1 MANDLIEP
9 RLTRVL
15 LRNYKSIASC
25 EVDLQPLSI
34 FVGPNGSGKSN
45 FLDAL
50 RLVADALRFSLGHA
64 LQTRGGF
71 GEVRRKTATTA
82 LDFRIALGF
91 RLRGCI
97 GAFACVVKRKN
108 QTGYV
113 VASERCELEFGE
125 RKAYYSV
132 QDGQVAT
139 SSLTG
144 PPDCSPGEFYLARL
158 GSIEPFRQA
167 FRFLSN
173 MTFYNPA
180 VERMRELQASDDGR
194 LLRRDGSNL
203 ASVLKRLKSDAPEQK
218 QLVDDYLRVLVP
230 QIAKVEPKTLGPKL
244 TVEFSQTLPKPKQF
258 RRFLAE
264 NMSDG
269 TLRGLGVLVALF
281 QGREAAVDGASLVG
295 IEEPETS
302 LHGGALGGLTDALLD
317 ASDHIQTLVTTH
329 SVELL
334 DSDDIEA
341 KHIHAVESSSA
352 GETQIGPL
360 DEACQG
366 AVGEGRFTVGE
377 LLGMGQ
383 ARPQTST

>member
-1 MANDLIEP
+1 MAGDLIEP
-9 RLTRVL
+9 RLTKVV

-50 RLVADALRFSLGHA
+50 RLMADALRFSLGHA
-64 LQTRGGF
+64 LQERGGF
-71 GEVRRKTATTA
+71 GEVRRRTATTA
-82 LDFRIALGF
+82 RYFAIGLQF
-91 RLRGCI
+91 RLPGCT
-97 GAFACVVKRKN
+97 GSYMCGVKRLH
-108 QTGYV
+108 QTGYA
-113 VASERCELEFGE
+113 VAHEQCELTSGE
-125 RKAYYSV
+125 QEAHYTVGEEGVVR
-132 QDGQVAT
+132 
-139 SSLTG
+139 SSLQN
-144 PPDCSPGEFYLARL
+144 PPDCTPGEFYLARL

-180 VERMRELQASDDGR
+180 VERIRELQASDDGR
-194 LLRRDGSNL
+194 LLKRDGSNL
-203 ASVLKRLKSDAPEQK
+203 ASVLKRLKSDAPGHK

-230 QIAKVEPKTLGPKL
+230 QIARVEPKALGPKL
-244 TVEFSQTLPKPKQF
+244 TLEFRQKLPNTDRS

-281 QGREAAVDGASLVG
+281 QGREAGADGATLVG

-317 ASDHIQTLVTTH
+317 ASDQVQTLITTH
-329 SVELL
+329 SAELL
-334 DSDDIEA
+334 DNHGIEA
-341 KHIHAVESSSA
+341 KHIHAVEFSG

-360 DEACQG
+360 DQACQG

-383 ARPQTST
+383 ARPQTSS

>member
-1 MANDLIEP
+1 MAGDMIEP
-9 RLTRVL
+9 RLTRVAL
-15 LRNYKSIASC
+15 KNYKSIASC
-25 EVDLQPLSI
+25 TVDLQPLSI

-64 LQTRGGF
+64 LQERGGF
-71 GEVRRKTATTA
+71 GEVRRRSTTTA
-82 LDFRIALGF
+82 RNFRIRLQF
-91 RLRGCI
+91 RLPGCT
-97 GAFACVVKRKN
+97 GRFVCSVARRN
-108 QTGYV
+108 QTGYAVARELCALRSGKQEAHYTVDEGDV
-113 VASERCELEFGE
+113 V
-125 RKAYYSV
+125 
-132 QDGQVAT
+132 D
-139 SSLTG
+139 SSLQN
-144 PPDCSPGEFYLARL
+144 PPDCSPGEFYLTRL

-180 VERMRELQASDDGR
+180 VERIRELQSSDDGR
-194 LLRRDGSNL
+194 LLNRDGSNL
-203 ASVLKRLKSDAPEQK
+203 ASALKRLKSDAPGHK

-230 QIAKVEPKTLGPKL
+230 QIARVEPKALGPKL
-244 TVEFSQTLPKPKQF
+244 TLEFLQKLPKTDGHRK
-258 RRFLAE
+258 FLAE

-281 QGREAAVDGASLVG
+281 QGTKAGADGASLVG

-317 ASDHIQTLVTTH
+317 ASDRVQTLITTH
-329 SVELL
+329 SAELL
-334 DSDDIEA
+334 DNRGIEA
-341 KHIHAVESSSA
+341 KHIRAVEFSG
-352 GETQIGPL
+352 GETQIGQL

-383 ARPQTST
+383 ARPQTSS

>member
-9 RLTRVL
+9 RLTEVV

-25 EVDLQPLSI
+25 DVDLQPLSI

-64 LQTRGGF
+64 LQERGGF
-71 GEVRRKTATTA
+71 GEVRRRTATTA
-82 LDFRIALGF
+82 RAFRVRLGF
-91 RLRGCI
+91 HLPQCRGS
-97 GAFACVVKRKN
+97 FSCVVKRQN
-108 QTGYV
+108 HTGYAIFSEKCVLRLGGQTANYSVKEGRV
-113 VASERCELEFGE
+113 VASSL
-125 RKAYYSV
+125 
-132 QDGQVAT
+132 QD
-139 SSLTG
+139 
-144 PPDCSPGEFYLARL
+144 PPDCSPSEFYLARL

-180 VERMRELQASDDGR
+180 VERIRELQASDDGR
-194 LLRRDGSNL
+194 LLKRDGSNL
-203 ASVLKRLKSDAPEQK
+203 ASVLKRLKSDAPEHK

-244 TVEFSQTLPKPKQF
+244 TVEFWQKLPDLDRF
-258 RRFLAE
+258 RKFLAE

-281 QGREAAVDGASLVG
+281 QGRSAAMDGASLVG

-302 LHGGALGGLTDALLD
+302 LHGGALGGLTDALMD

-341 KHIHAVESSSA
+341 KHIRAVESLG

-360 DEACQG
+360 DKACQG

-383 ARPQTST
+383 ARPEQST

>member
-1 MANDLIEP
+1 MANDLVEP
-9 RLTRVL
+9 QLTRVV
-15 LRNYKSIASC
+15 LRNYKSINSC
-25 EVDLQPLSI
+25 KVDLQPLSI

-64 LQTRGGF
+64 LQERGGF
-71 GEVRRKTATTA
+71 GEVRRRTSTTA
-82 LDFRIALGF
+82 RAFGISLDFCLPGFIARF
-91 RLRGCI
+91 I
-97 GAFACVVKRKN
+97 CVVGRRD
-108 QTGYV
+108 QTGYAV
-113 VASERCELEFGE
+113 EREQFALVSGQN
-125 RKAYYSV
+125 KTHYSV
-132 QDGQVAT
+132 REGAVVD
-139 SSLTG
+139 SSLEN
-144 PPDCSPGEFYLARL
+144 PPDCSAGEFYLARL
-158 GSIEPFRQA
+158 GGIEPFRQA

-180 VERMRELQASDDGR
+180 VERIRELQASDEGR
-194 LLRRDGSNL
+194 LLKRDGSNL
-203 ASVLKRLKSDAPEQK
+203 ASVLKRLKSEAPEHK

-230 QIAKVEPKTLGPKL
+230 QISKVEPKTLGPKL
-244 TVEFSQTLPKPKQF
+244 TVEFSQTLPEPNRS

-269 TLRGLGVLVALF
+269 TLRGLGVLIALF
-281 QGREAAVDGASLVG
+281 QGRNAAMDGASLVG

-334 DSDDIEA
+334 DSDDIETR
-341 KHIHAVESSSA
+341 HILAVESLA

-360 DEACQG
+360 DEACQS

-383 ARPQTST
+383 ARPEESA

>member
-1 MANDLIEP
+1 MANSLVEP
-9 RLTRVL
+9 QLTRVL

-25 EVDLQPLSI
+25 EVDLHPLSI

-64 LQTRGGF
+64 LQERGGF
-71 GEVRRKTATTA
+71 GEVRRRTSTTA
-82 LDFRIALGF
+82 RAFGIRLEF
-91 RLRGCI
+91 RLPGRMGR
-97 GAFACVVKRKN
+97 FACIVERRN
-108 QTGYV
+108 QTGYA
-113 VASERCELEFGE
+113 VARERCVLVFGE
-125 RKAYYSV
+125 QEAQYFVK
-132 QDGQVAT
+132 DGQVAA
-139 SSLTG
+139 SSVRN
-144 PPDCSPGEFYLARL
+144 PPDCNPGEFYLARM
-158 GSIEPFRQA
+158 GSIEPFRDA
-167 FRFLSN
+167 FHFLTS
-173 MTFYNPA
+173 MAFYNPA
-180 VERMRELQASDDGR
+180 VERIRELQASDDGR
-194 LLRRDGSNL
+194 LLKRDGSNL
-203 ASVLKRLKSDAPEQK
+203 ASVLKRLKSDAPDCK

-244 TVEFSQTLPKPKQF
+244 TVEFSQTRPKPKPP

-281 QGREAAVDGASLVG
+281 QGRSTSMDGASLVG

-302 LHGGALGGLTDALLD
+302 LHGGALGGLADALLD

-360 DEACQG
+360 DEACQS

>member
-1 MANDLIEP
+1 MASDLIEP
-9 RLTRVL
+9 RLTKVRL
-15 LRNYKSIASC
+15 KNYKSIASC

-45 FLDAL
+45 FLDSL

-64 LQTRGGF
+64 LQERGGF
-71 GEVRRKTATTA
+71 GEVRRRTSTVAR
-82 LDFRIALGF
+82 LFEIWLRF
-91 RLRGCI
+91 RLPGYTGR
-97 GAFACVVKRKN
+97 FACTVARRN
-108 QTGYV
+108 LTGYGIAREQCTLVAGKQKAHYSVANGNV
-113 VASERCELEFGE
+113 VAS
-125 RKAYYSV
+125 
-132 QDGQVAT
+132 
-139 SSLTG
+139 SLQN
-144 PPDCSPGEFYLARL
+144 PPDCSPEEFYLARL

-167 FRFLSN
+167 FRFLSS

-180 VERMRELQASDDGR
+180 VERIRELQASDDGK
-194 LLRRDGSNL
+194 LLKRDGSNL
-203 ASVLKRLKSDAPEQK
+203 ASVLKRLKSDAPAHK

-230 QIAKVEPKTLGPKL
+230 QIARVEPKRLGPKL
-244 TVEFSQTLPKPKQF
+244 TVEFWQKKPDPDQF

-269 TLRGLGVLVALF
+269 TLRSLGVLVALF
-281 QGREAAVDGASLVG
+281 QGRNAAMDGASLVG

-317 ASDHIQTLVTTH
+317 ASDHIQTLITTH
-329 SVELL
+329 SAELL
-334 DSDDIEA
+334 DNGGIKA
-341 KHIHAVESSSA
+341 KHIRAVESLA
-352 GETQIGPL
+352 GETRIGPL

-383 ARPQTST
+383 ARPKESA

>member
-9 RLTRVL
+9 RLTKVV

-64 LQTRGGF
+64 LQERGGF
-71 GEVRRKTATTA
+71 GEVRRRTATTA

-91 RLRGCI
+91 GLPGCF
-97 GAFACVVKRKN
+97 GAFACVVRRKDK
-108 QTGYV
+108 TGYA
-113 VASERCELEFGE
+113 VASERCELEVGE

-132 QDGQVAT
+132 ENGHVVA
-139 SSLTG
+139 SSLSG
-144 PPDCSPGEFYLARL
+144 SPDCSPGEFYLARL

-167 FRFLSN
+167 FRFLSS

-180 VERMRELQASDDGR
+180 VERIRELQASDEGR
-194 LLRRDGSNL
+194 LLNRDGSNL
-203 ASVLKRLKSDAPEQK
+203 ASVLKRLKSDAPERK
-218 QLVDDYLRVLVP
+218 QIVDDYLRVLVP
-230 QIAKVEPKTLGPKL
+230 QIAKVEPKALGPKM
-244 TVEFSQTLPKPKQF
+244 TVEFWQTLAEPNRF
-258 RRFLAE
+258 RKFLAE

-269 TLRGLGVLVALF
+269 TLRGLGVLVSLF
-281 QGREAAVDGASLVG
+281 QAREAGLDGASLVG
-295 IEEPETS
+295 IEEPETA
-302 LHGGALGGLTDALLD
+302 LHVGALGGLADALLD
-317 ASDHIQTLVTTH
+317 ASDHVQTLITTH
-329 SVELL
+329 SAELL
-334 DSDDIEA
+334 DNGGIEA
-341 KHIHAVESSSA
+341 NHIHAVESVA

-360 DEACQG
+360 DDACQG
-366 AVGEGRFTVGE
+366 ALSEGRFTVGE

-383 ARPQTST
+383 TRPEASA

>member
-1 MANDLIEP
+1 MASDLIEP
-9 RLTRVL
+9 RLTKVA

-64 LQTRGGF
+64 LQERGGF
-71 GEVRRKTATTA
+71 GEVRRRTSTTA
-82 LDFRIALGF
+82 RAFAIALRF
-91 RLRGCI
+91 RLPGCN
-97 GAFACVVKRKN
+97 GFFFCVVARRN
-108 QTGYV
+108 RTGYEVAREYCRLVLGEKEEHYSIKDGV
-113 VASERCELEFGE
+113 V
-125 RKAYYSV
+125 V
-132 QDGQVAT
+132 D
-139 SSLTG
+139 SSLPN
-144 PPDCSPGEFYLARL
+144 PPECSVGEFYLTRL

-180 VERMRELQASDDGR
+180 VERIRELQASDDGR
-194 LLRRDGSNL
+194 LLKRDGSNL
-203 ASVLKRLKSDAPEQK
+203 ASVLKRLKAEAPEHK
-218 QLVDDYLRVLVP
+218 KLVDDYLRVLVP
-230 QIAKVEPKTLGPKL
+230 QIARVEPKTLGPKL
-244 TVEFSQTLPKPKQF
+244 TLEFWQKLPKTNRPRK
-258 RRFLAE
+258 FLAE

-269 TLRGLGVLVALF
+269 TLHGLGVLIALF
-281 QGREAAVDGASLVG
+281 QGREGAADGASLVG

-317 ASDHIQTLVTTH
+317 ASDRVQTLITTH
-329 SVELL
+329 SAELL
-334 DSDDIEA
+334 DNRGIEA
-341 KHIHAVESSSA
+341 KHIRAVEFSG

-360 DEACQG
+360 DEACQD